1 MIILKKSTKEKFM
14 GNLNK
19 YEAKIEKL
27 VDKITA
33 GDYSFSNPA
42 ERFQM
47 LTISVIGVYNETR
60 DWIVKALENPDA
72 DLKDLKDYQQI
83 DFSAIKALLYS
94 LLSSIPIQVSRKL
107 VGLKNGIDF
116 VCSVIDIF
124 NKYDN
129 NEDRR
134 IKFTTLL
141 RKYENLNDELIKSF
155 VVLEEIGEMLN
166 KATKINKKGV

>member
-1 MIILKKSTKEKFM
+1 M

-27 VDKITA
+27 IDKIVA

-42 ERFQM
+42 EMFQM
-47 LTISVIGVYNETR
+47 LIISVIGVYNETK
-60 DWIVKALENPDA
+60 DWVVKALENPDA

-107 VGLKNGIDF
+107 VGLKNGVDF

-141 RKYENLNDELIKSF
+141 REYENLNDELIESF

>member
-1 MIILKKSTKEKFM
+1 M

-19 YEAKIEKL
+19 YEAKMDKL
-27 VDKITA
+27 IDKIVA

-42 ERFQM
+42 EMFQM
-47 LTISVIGVYNETR
+47 LTISVIGVYNETK
-60 DWIVKALENPDA
+60 DWVVKALENPDA

-83 DFSAIKALLYS
+83 DFPAIKAILYS

-107 VGLKNGIDF
+107 VGLKNGVDF
-116 VCSVIDIF
+116 VCSVIDVF

-141 RKYENLNDELIKSF
+141 REYENLNDELIESF
-155 VVLEEIGEMLN
+155 VTLEEIGKMLN

>member
-1 MIILKKSTKEKFM
+1 M

-19 YEAKIEKL
+19 YEAKMDKL
-27 VDKITA
+27 IDKIVA

-42 ERFQM
+42 EMFQM
-47 LTISVIGVYNETR
+47 LTISVIGVYNETK
-60 DWIVKALENPDA
+60 DWVVKALENPDA

-83 DFSAIKALLYS
+83 DFPAIKAILYS

-107 VGLKNGIDF
+107 VGLKNGVDF
-116 VCSVIDIF
+116 VCSVIDVF

-141 RKYENLNDELIKSF
+141 REYENLNDELIESF
-155 VVLEEIGEMLN
+155 VTLEEIGEMLN

>member
-1 MIILKKSTKEKFM
+1 MKK
-14 GNLNK
+14 LNK
-19 YEAKIEKL
+19 YEAKIDKL
-27 VDKITA
+27 VDKIAA

-42 ERFQM
+42 EMFQM
-47 LTISVIGVYNETR
+47 LTISVIGVYNETK
-60 DWIVKALENPDA
+60 DWVVKALENPDA

-83 DFSAIKALLYS
+83 DFPAIKAILYS

-107 VGLKNGIDF
+107 VGLKNGVDF

-141 RKYENLNDELIKSF
+141 RKYENLNDELIESF

-166 KATKINKKGV
+166 KATKITKKGV

>member
-1 MIILKKSTKEKFM
+1 ME
-14 GNLNK
+14 NLNK

-27 VDKITA
+27 VDKIAA
-33 GDYSFSNPA
+33 GDYSFSSPA

-83 DFSAIKALLYS
+83 DFPAIKALLYS

-141 RKYENLNDELIKSF
+141 RKYENLNDELIESF

-166 KATKINKKGV
+166 KATKINKKEV

>member
-1 MIILKKSTKEKFM
+1 M

-19 YEAKIEKL
+19 YEAKMDKL
-27 VDKITA
+27 IDKIVA

-42 ERFQM
+42 EMFQM

-60 DWIVKALENPDA
+60 DWVVKALENPDA

-83 DFSAIKALLYS
+83 DFPAIKAILYS

-107 VGLKNGIDF
+107 VGLKNGVDF

-129 NEDRR
+129 NEERR

-141 RKYENLNDELIKSF
+141 REYENLNDELIESF
-155 VVLEEIGEMLN
+155 VTLEEIGEMLN
-166 KATKINKKGV
+166 KATKINKKEV

>member
-1 MIILKKSTKEKFM
+1 
-14 GNLNK
+14 
-19 YEAKIEKL
+19 
-27 VDKITA
+27 
-33 GDYSFSNPA
+33 
-42 ERFQM
+42 M

-83 DFSAIKALLYS
+83 DFPAIKAILYS

-141 RKYENLNDELIKSF
+141 RKYENLNDELIESF

-166 KATKINKKGV
+166 KATKSNKKGV

>member
-1 MIILKKSTKEKFM
+1 M
-14 GNLNK
+14 
-19 YEAKIEKL
+19 
-27 VDKITA
+27 
-33 GDYSFSNPA
+33 
-42 ERFQM
+42 FQM

-83 DFSAIKALLYS
+83 DFPAIKALLYS

-141 RKYENLNDELIKSF
+141 RKYENLNDELIESF

-166 KATKINKKGV
+166 KTTKITKKEV

>member
-1 MIILKKSTKEKFM
+1 MKK
-14 GNLNK
+14 LNK

-27 VDKITA
+27 IDKIVA

-42 ERFQM
+42 EMFQM
-47 LTISVIGVYNETR
+47 LAISVIGVYNETK
-60 DWIVKALENPDA
+60 DWVVKALENPDA

-83 DFSAIKALLYS
+83 DFSAVKAILYS

-107 VGLKNGIDF
+107 VGLKNGVDF

-141 RKYENLNDELIKSF
+141 REYENLNNELIESF
-155 VVLEEIGEMLN
+155 VTLEEIGEILN

>member
-1 MIILKKSTKEKFM
+1 MKK
-14 GNLNK
+14 LNK

-27 VDKITA
+27 IDKIVA

-42 ERFQM
+42 EMFQM
-47 LTISVIGVYNETR
+47 LAISVIGVYNETK

-83 DFSAIKALLYS
+83 DFSAVKAILYS

-107 VGLKNGIDF
+107 VGLKNGVDF

-141 RKYENLNDELIKSF
+141 REYENLNNELIESF
-155 VVLEEIGEMLN
+155 VTLEEIGEILN

>member
-1 MIILKKSTKEKFM
+1 M

-19 YEAKIEKL
+19 YETKIEKL
-27 VDKITA
+27 ADKIAA
-33 GDYSFSNPA
+33 GDYNFSNPA

-83 DFSAIKALLYS
+83 DFPAIKAILYS

-141 RKYENLNDELIKSF
+141 RKYENLNDELIESF

-166 KATKINKKGV
+166 KATKSNKKGV